1 MTVERVDLVVQG
13 NNMSHPLLGK
23 LSSLTLDELNKKY
36 AEISKKLIQLQR
48 FGNPDVVRQIQ
59 LILDDYKYELEER
72 NRKIM
77 EETEKKNPNFK
88 DIIDIN

>member
-1 MTVERVDLVVQG
+1 
-13 NNMSHPLLGK
+13 MSHPLLGK
-23 LSSLTLDELNKKY
+23 LSTLTLDELNKKY
-36 AEISKKLIQLQR
+36 AETSKKLIQLQR
-48 FGNPDVVRQIQ
+48 YGNPDVVRQIQ
-59 LILDDYKYELEER
+59 LILNDYKYELEER